1 MPTPRLLRYSQHSP
15 SWKQLACT
23 RGRTSR
29 WSVWSGHEAIRSC
42 CRPRPSWRLES
53 LKKECVHRKLGH
65 REDYPRL
72 LRGDAAPG
80 GPGGP
85 GLPKE
90 QDERWQVTDVC
101 VSNGMAWSP
110 GNTKMYHMDSGLRKL
125 WSFNFD
131 DVSSCLTNRQVC
143 WWTSTTRGWGIPDA
157 MCTDSEGRLWR
168 AGLFGATIVLVGPSH
183 RRAVGQY
190 QVPSPSHDVV
200 LLLGGGGEGGE
211 EPLS

>member
-1 MPTPRLLRYSQHSP
+1 MHTGPPPPHLTSPTPSP
-15 SWKQLACT
+15 VTHTLT
-23 RGRTSR
+23 R
-29 WSVWSGHEAIRSC
+29 
-42 CRPRPSWRLES
+42 
-53 LKKECVHRKLGH
+53 K
-65 REDYPRL
+65 
-72 LRGDAAPG
+72 
-80 GPGGP
+80 
-85 GLPKE
+85 
-90 QDERWQVTDVC
+90 VTDVC

-183 RRAVGQY
+183 RRAVGQH
-190 QVPSPSHDVV
+190 QVPSPTNDVM
-200 LLLGGGGEGGE
+200 LLQGSRLQWMFVTNTALKFHLLNETCLCRW
-211 EPLS
+211 PLASK